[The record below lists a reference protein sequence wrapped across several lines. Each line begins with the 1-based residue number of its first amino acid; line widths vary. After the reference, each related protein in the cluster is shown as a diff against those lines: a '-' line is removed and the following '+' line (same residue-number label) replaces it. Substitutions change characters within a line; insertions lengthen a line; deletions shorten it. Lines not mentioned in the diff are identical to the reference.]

1 MSPRPRLLALLAI
14 VVLVCAGPAPL
25 QAQLSSEVVDGL
37 VRDTYTTIR
46 DDALRPPDQSTLLH
60 HTALAAQQALT
71 SSGVSELPPLPFL
84 TGQEPQD
91 LASTASY
98 VQAAVAAIPPAGVRI
113 LADVLRAMVRTV
125 SDPQAAIYAPLE
137 LTRYHRDLY
146 GEHSGIGVQ
155 VDVVQG
161 RIVIS
166 DVTSTGPAGRAGV
179 QIGDTVVD
187 LGGRAAVGSTP
198 DQIMERLRGAP
209 GTTVTLT
216 LRRADGTVVRHSLA
230 REASRENPTRW
241 KMLAPRFGYLRLLE
255 FPKGASTDIDRA
267 LTGLKNAGAVA
278 LLLDLRKNG
287 GGLFDEGIAVASAFL
302 PDGMVAMEEHR
313 GTLTPLDVL
322 PNVRRFSGPIVV
334 LVSGFTASAAEIVA
348 GALQDNG
355 VPLVGEKTFGKGT
368 IQTIY
373 TLRGGWGLRL
383 TTSFYYTRSGR
394 AIDGRGLQPD
404 VRIPLNEDLV
414 QSSQDVQLQE
424 ATAVLQARL
433 ASIPRVRP

>member
-14 VVLVCAGPAPL
+14 VVLVCAGPAAL

-71 SSGVSELPPLPFL
+71 SSGVSELPPLPIL

-98 VQAAVAAIPPAGVRI
+98 VQAAVAAVPPAGVRI

-155 VDVVQG
+155 VDVIQG

-187 LGGRAAVGSTP
+187 LGGRAVIDSTP

-383 TTSFYYTRSGR
+383 TTSSYYTRSGR

-433 ASIPRVRP
+433 ASIPRIRP

>member
-1 MSPRPRLLALLAI
+1 MNHRPHLLTLLAI
-14 VVLVCAGPAPL
+14 AVLVCVVPGPL
-25 QAQLSSEVVDGL
+25 QAQLSSDIVDGL

-46 DDALRPPDQSTLLH
+46 DDALRPPDLLTLLH
-60 HTALAAQQALT
+60 HTALAAQQGLI
-71 SSGVSELPPLPFL
+71 SSGVTEPPPLPVL
-84 TGQEPQD
+84 TGYEAQD
-91 LASTASY
+91 LTSVAAY
-98 VQAAVAAIPPAGVRI
+98 VQAAVAVVPTGGDRI
-113 LADVLRAMVRTV
+113 LAGVLRAMVRTV
-125 SDPQAAIYAPLE
+125 TDPQAAIYAPLE
-137 LTRYHRDLY
+137 LTRYHRDLH

-161 RIVIS
+161 RILITH
-166 DVTSTGPAGRAGV
+166 VTATGPAGRAGV

-187 LGGRAAVGSTP
+187 VGGRAIVGSTP
-198 DQIMERLRGAP
+198 DEIMERLRGAP
-209 GTTVTLT
+209 GTTVTLAV
-216 LRRADGTVVRHSLA
+216 RRADGTVVRLSLA

-255 FPKGASTDIDRA
+255 FPKGASTDIDHA
-267 LTGLKNAGAVA
+267 LTGLKSAGAVA

-302 PDGMVAMEEHR
+302 PNGIVAMEEHR

-322 PNVRRFSGPIVV
+322 PNVRRFSGPVVV

-355 VPLVGEKTFGKGT
+355 VPLVGERTFGKGT

-383 TTSFYYTRSGR
+383 TTSSYYTRSGR

-404 VRIPLNEDLV
+404 VRIPLDENLIQSPQDL
-414 QSSQDVQLQE
+414 QLQE
-424 ATAVLQARL
+424 ATTVLQARL
-433 ASIPRVRP
+433 ASSPGVRP

>member
-14 VVLVCAGPAPL
+14 VALVCAGPAPL
-25 QAQLSSEVVDGL
+25 QAQLSSEVVAGL

-71 SSGVSELPPLPFL
+71 SSGVSELPPLPIL

-98 VQAAVAAIPPAGVRI
+98 VQAAVAAVPPAGVRI

-187 LGGRAAVGSTP
+187 LGGRAVVGSTP
-198 DQIMERLRGAP
+198 DQIMEGLRGAP

-322 PNVRRFSGPIVV
+322 PNARRFLGPIVV

-383 TTSFYYTRSGR
+383 TTSSYYTRSGR

>member
-1 MSPRPRLLALLAI
+1 MNLRPRLPTLLVIA
-14 VVLVCAGPAPL
+14 VLVCVGAGPL
-25 QAQLSSEVVDGL
+25 QAQLSSDIVDGL

-46 DDALRPPDQSTLLH
+46 DDALRPPDLLTLLH
-60 HTALAAQQALT
+60 HTALAAQQGLI
-71 SSGVSELPPLPFL
+71 SSGVAEPPPLPVL
-84 TGQEPQD
+84 TGYEAQD
-91 LASTASY
+91 LTFAAAY
-98 VQAAVAAIPPAGVRI
+98 VQAAVAAVPTGGDRI
-113 LADVLRAMVRTV
+113 LASVLRAMVWTAT
-125 SDPQAAIYAPLE
+125 DPQAAIYGPLE

-161 RIVIS
+161 RIVIT
-166 DVTSTGPAGRAGV
+166 DVTATGPAGRAGV

-187 LGGRAAVGSTP
+187 VGGRSVVGSTP
-198 DQIMERLRGAP
+198 DQIVERLRGAP
-209 GTTVTLT
+209 GTTVTLAV
-216 LRRADGTVVRHSLA
+216 RQADGTVVRVSLA
-230 REASRENPTRW
+230 RDASRENPTRW
-241 KMLAPRFGYLRLLE
+241 KMLAPRLGYLRLLE
-255 FPKGASTDIDRA
+255 FPKGASTDINHA
-267 LTGLKNAGAVA
+267 LTGLKSAGAVA

-302 PDGMVAMEEHR
+302 SDGIVAMEEHR

-322 PNVRRFSGPIVV
+322 PNVQRFSGPVVV

-355 VPLVGEKTFGKGT
+355 VPLVGMKTFGKGT

-383 TTSFYYTRSGR
+383 TTSSYYTRNGR

-404 VRIPLNEDLV
+404 VRIALDEDLI
-414 QSSQDVQLQE
+414 QSPQDIQLQE

>member
-1 MSPRPRLLALLAI
+1 MNRRPRLLTLLAI
-14 VVLVCAGPAPL
+14 VVLVCAGPL
-25 QAQLSSEVVDGL
+25 HAQLSSDVVDGL

-46 DDALRPPDQSTLLH
+46 DDALRPPDLLTLLH
-60 HTALAAQQALT
+60 HTALAAQQGMISA
-71 SSGVSELPPLPFL
+71 GVAEPPPLPVL
-84 TGQEPQD
+84 TGYEAQD
-91 LASTASY
+91 LTSAAAY
-98 VQAAVAAIPPAGVRI
+98 VQAAVAAIPIGGDRI
-113 LADVLRAMVRTV
+113 LASVLRAMVRTV
-125 SDPQAAIYAPLE
+125 NDPQGAIYAPLE
-137 LTRYHRDLY
+137 LTRYHRDLH

-161 RIVIS
+161 RIVIT
-166 DVTSTGPAGRAGV
+166 DVTATGPAGRAGV
-179 QIGDTVVD
+179 QNGDAVVD
-187 LGGRAAVGSTP
+187 VGGRAVVGSTP
-198 DQIMERLRGAP
+198 DQIVDRLRGAP
-209 GTTVTLT
+209 GTTVTIAV
-216 LRRADGTVVRHSLA
+216 RRADGTVVRLSLT

-267 LTGLKNAGAVA
+267 LTGLKSAGAVA

-302 PDGMVAMEEHR
+302 PDGIVAMEEHR

-322 PNVRRFSGPIVV
+322 PNVRRFSGPVVV

-355 VPLVGEKTFGKGT
+355 VPLVGERTFGKGT

-383 TTSFYYTRSGR
+383 TTSSYYTRLGR

-404 VRIPLNEDLV
+404 VRIPLDEDLV
-414 QSSQDVQLQE
+414 QSPQDVQLQE

-433 ASIPRVRP
+433 ASSPRVRP

>member
-25 QAQLSSEVVDGL
+25 QAQLSYEVVDGL

-46 DDALRPPDQSTLLH
+46 DDALRPPDQFTLLH

-71 SSGVSELPPLPFL
+71 SSGVSELPPLPIL

-98 VQAAVAAIPPAGVRI
+98 VQAAVAAVPPAGVRI

-155 VDVVQG
+155 VDVIQG
-161 RIVIS
+161 RIVMS

-187 LGGRAAVGSTP
+187 LDGRAVVGNTP

-209 GTTVTLT
+209 GTTLSLT
-216 LRRADGTVVRHSLA
+216 LRRADGTLVRLSLA

-322 PNVRRFSGPIVV
+322 PNVRRFLGPIVV

-383 TTSFYYTRSGR
+383 TTSSYYTRSGR

>member
-1 MSPRPRLLALLAI
+1 MNRRPRLLTLLAI
-14 VVLVCAGPAPL
+14 VVLVCAGPL
-25 QAQLSSEVVDGL
+25 HAQLSSDVVDGL

-46 DDALRPPDQSTLLH
+46 DDALRPPDLLTLLH
-60 HTALAAQQALT
+60 HTALAAQQGMI
-71 SSGVSELPPLPFL
+71 SSGVAEPPPLPVL
-84 TGQEPQD
+84 TGYEAQD
-91 LASTASY
+91 LTSAAAY
-98 VQAAVAAIPPAGVRI
+98 VQAAVAAIPIGGDRI
-113 LADVLRAMVRTV
+113 LASVLRAMVRTV
-125 SDPQAAIYAPLE
+125 NDPQGAIYAPLE
-137 LTRYHRDLY
+137 LTRYHRDLH

-161 RIVIS
+161 RIVIT
-166 DVTSTGPAGRAGV
+166 DVTATGPAGRAGV
-179 QIGDTVVD
+179 QIGDAVVD
-187 LGGRAAVGSTP
+187 VGGRAVVGSTP
-198 DQIMERLRGAP
+198 DQIVDRLRGAP
-209 GTTVTLT
+209 GTTVTIAV
-216 LRRADGTVVRHSLA
+216 RRADGTVVRLSLT

-267 LTGLKNAGAVA
+267 LTGLKSAGAVA

-287 GGLFDEGIAVASAFL
+287 GGLFDEGIAVASTFL
-302 PDGMVAMEEHR
+302 PDGIVAMEEHR

-322 PNVRRFSGPIVV
+322 PNVRRFSGPVVV

-355 VPLVGEKTFGKGT
+355 VPLVGERTFGKGT

-383 TTSFYYTRSGR
+383 TTSSYYTRLGR

-404 VRIPLNEDLV
+404 VRIPLDEDLV
-414 QSSQDVQLQE
+414 QSPQDVQLQE

-433 ASIPRVRP
+433 ASSPRVRP